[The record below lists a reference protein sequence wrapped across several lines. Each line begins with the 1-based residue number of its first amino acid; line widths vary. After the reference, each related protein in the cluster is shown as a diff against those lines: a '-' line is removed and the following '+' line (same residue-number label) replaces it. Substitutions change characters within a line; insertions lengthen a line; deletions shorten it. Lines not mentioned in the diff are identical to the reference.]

1 MTILYCVTIQNKG
14 CQFLKKKPLEELK
27 ATWSIK
33 DATASELFR
42 EVKDDFVGT
51 FWINRTAT

>member
-14 CQFLKKKPLEELK
+14 CQFLKNPLEELN

-42 EVKDDFVGT
+42 EVKDDFVET